1 MPRLSRVL
9 VIVLLALSGCTELR
23 GCGASEPVQ
32 PPTPQAPAA
41 EAPDAST
48 PSVVP
53 PPPEARYAKLWLV
66 IIHSSATPGEG
77 SGALEALKKTGL
89 AAEPLRLSTNAFRD
103 LRPCLEV
110 VVAKAF
116 AGRAEANAFQAQLA
130 QAGVEAYVKNAGP
143 LDPDREG
150 KEATCRSG
158 AEAHAARAESLK
170 QQAVPRFVESHV
182 GRTFML
188 LGEASE
194 SVTLEPVDA
203 RRSLW
208 MAAVEQDPTGLF
220 TKGDTVDLYGAEG
233 PLKAGCAVT
242 GFAWINR
249 GMPHFGYFLQEPP
262 PEAPGCGRAWAFA
275 ELDCAVA
282 PEAQV
287 FALPAGTKA
296 PVFFAPE
303 EGPPDEIRA
312 SQENE
317 LRRLPR
323 FAALRSEGSILAEQ
337 VEEALSEE
345 VRAFSYASGERH
357 AVFTVARFRTGEGNS
372 TCGTDYN
379 QQVSRAVVLE
389 PGAGERLLPM
399 KELVG
404 DEVVGVLDLEGDGQ
418 LELLLHESWPSQ
430 TVRLVREDGTE
441 VAGASVENCDC
452 GC

>member
-1 MPRLSRVL
+1 MPRLSRAL
-9 VIVLLALSGCTELR
+9 VVVLLAMSGCTELR

-32 PPTPQAPAA
+32 PPTRAPAA
-41 EAPDAST
+41 GAPDAST
-48 PSVVP
+48 PSVVQ
-53 PPPEARYAKLWLV
+53 PPPEARYARMWLV

-77 SGALEALKKTGL
+77 RGVLEALKKTGL

-143 LDPDREG
+143 LDPELEG
-150 KEATCRSG
+150 KEATCRSR
-158 AEAHAARAESLK
+158 AEARAARAETLK
-170 QQAVPRFVESHV
+170 TQAVPRFVESHV

-188 LGEASE
+188 LGEARE
-194 SVTLEPVDA
+194 SVALEPVDV

-208 MAAVEQDPTGLF
+208 MAAVEQDPTGLY
-220 TKGDTVDLYGAEG
+220 TKGDRVDLYGVDG
-233 PLKAGCAVT
+233 PVRAGCAVT

-249 GMPHFGYFLQEPP
+249 AVPHFGYFMREPP

-282 PEAQV
+282 PEALL

-296 PVFFAPE
+296 PVFFASGAGPSE
-303 EGPPDEIRA
+303 EVLA
-312 SQENE
+312 AQEDA
-317 LRRLPR
+317 LRKLPR
-323 FAALRSEGSILAEQ
+323 FAELRTEGSVLAER
-337 VEEALSEE
+337 VEEVLSEE
-345 VRAFSYASGERH
+345 VRAFNYASGERH

-372 TCGTDYN
+372 ACGTDYN
-379 QQVSRAVVLE
+379 QQVTRAVVLE
-389 PGAGERLLPM
+389 PGTGERLLP